1 MSVTPVNVDATSKR
15 ARNESPS
22 AAVMRRLL
30 SKKATIVSLVLL
42 LAALFCAMFPTL
54 VAPFDPYNQELV
66 MRLKAPAFLDRG
78 VAGHWLGTDHLGRDI
93 LSRIIYGARVTLLVS
108 LLALVV
114 SLVIGVVA
122 GLVAGFLGGRTDAV
136 ILRLVDMQLAFP
148 VILLVISIVAVL
160 GPSLTNLIVIMGLSG
175 WPRFA
180 RLVRGAVLSVRGL
193 EYVEAARAI
202 GAGKMRVMF
211 RHILPNILSAIIVYS
226 SFELARM
233 ILLEATLSYL
243 GLGVQPPEPTWGG
256 MISEGQKYITQAWWV
271 SLFPGIAIATII
283 LVCNMIG
290 DELRDALDPQLSHE

>member
-1 MSVTPVNVDATSKR
+1 MAVSTATHSTASGKR
-15 ARNESPS
+15 ESPS
-22 AAVMRRLL
+22 AIVLRRLFA
-30 SKKATIVSLVLL
+30 KKATLVSLGLLL
-42 LAALFCAMFPTL
+42 LALLCA
-54 VAPFDPYNQELV
+54 VAPTWLAPHDPYLQELV
-66 MRLKAPAFLDRG
+66 ARLRPPSFMERG
-78 VAGHWLGTDHLGRDI
+78 IEGHYLGTDHLGRDI
-93 LSRIIYGARVTLLVS
+93 LSRIVHGAHVTLLVS

-114 SLVIGVVA
+114 SLVIGVAA
-122 GLVAGFLGGRTDAV
+122 GLAAGFIGGRTDTV
-136 ILRLVDMQLAFP
+136 ILRLIDMQLAFP
-148 VILLVISIVAVL
+148 VILLVISVVAVL

-202 GAGKMRVMF
+202 GAGRMRVMF
-211 RHILPNILSAIIVYS
+211 VHILPNILSAIIVYS

-271 SLFPGIAIATII
+271 SLFPGIAIAGII
-283 LVCNMIG
+283 LVFNMLG
-290 DELRDALDPQLSHE
+290 DELRDALDPQLNHE

>member
-1 MSVTPVNVDATSKR
+1 MG
-15 ARNESPS
+15 
-22 AAVMRRLL
+22 RLL

-283 LVCNMIG
+283 LVFNMIG

>member
-1 MSVTPVNVDATSKR
+1 MTIAPLDNAVP
-15 ARNESPS
+15 ARRTESPS
-22 AAVMRRLL
+22 AIVLRRLF
-30 SKKATIVSLVLL
+30 SKKATLVSLMLLL
-42 LAALFCAMFPTL
+42 LALLCAIFPVL
-54 VAPFDPYNQELV
+54 IAPHDPYSQELV
-66 MRLKAPAFLDRG
+66 MRLKPPSFVDGGA
-78 VAGHWLGTDHLGRDI
+78 AGHLLGTDHLGRDI
-93 LSRIIYGARVTLLVS
+93 LSRIIHGARVTLLVS

-114 SLVIGVVA
+114 SLGIGVVA
-122 GLVAGFLGGRTDAV
+122 GLAAGFYGGRTDAV

-160 GPSLTNLIVIMGLSG
+160 GPSLTNLIIIMGLSG

-202 GAGKMRVMF
+202 GASQLRVMF

-256 MISEGQKYITQAWWV
+256 MIAEGQKYITRAWWV
-271 SLFPGIAIATII
+271 SLFPGVAIAAII
-283 LVCNMIG
+283 LVFNMLG
-290 DELRDALDPQLSHE
+290 DELRDALDPQLNHE